1 MKAADSYEYDA
12 VVIGT
17 GPNGFGAAITLAREG
32 WRVLMVEAHERPGG
46 GARSAESTLPGFVH
60 DTCSAIHPMA
70 VGSPFFQSLPLAEKG
85 LEWVHPDVLAA
96 HPLDEGDAPAAAMM
110 KSVADTAAGL
120 GRDGKSY
127 RHLFEPLVE
136 NADALFDELLGP
148 LPIPPMHPL
157 LLERFGLRI
166 LPSALAAARRY
177 FSDEPA
183 RALFAGNA
191 AHSVLPLDRP
201 LATSAIGM
209 MLMLAGHAHGWP
221 FPRGGAQK
229 ITDALAACFVDD
241 FGGTIECGRRVTSLD
256 ELPKARAYVF
266 DTVPREL
273 AQIAGK
279 RLPEGYRKRLERYR
293 HGPGVF
299 KIDYALNEPVPWKS
313 EACRKAGTVHVG
325 GTLDEIVISEREAWY
340 GRHCEKPFVLAAQ
353 QSLFDETRAP
363 EGRHTFWAYCHVP
376 NGSTVD
382 MTEAIENQIER
393 FAPGFRD
400 CILARHAMN
409 CADFERYNPSCVGGD
424 VVGGV
429 ADWRQLFTRPVARW
443 NPYTTPAK
451 DIFIG
456 SASTPPGGGVH
467 GMGGYW
473 AAQAV
478 LNNVGQI

>member
-1 MKAADSYEYDA
+1 M
-12 VVIGT
+12 
-17 GPNGFGAAITLAREG
+17 
-32 WRVLMVEAHERPGG
+32 LMVEALDRPGG

-70 VGSPFFQSLPLAEKG
+70 IGSPFFQSLPLAEKG
-85 LEWVHPDVLAA
+85 LEWVHPEVLAA
-96 HPLDEGDAPAAAMM
+96 HPLDGGNEHTGVAMR
-110 KSVADTAAGL
+110 KSLAETVEGL
-120 GRDGKSY
+120 GKDGAAY
-127 RHLFEPLVE
+127 RRLFEPLVE
-136 NADALFDELLGP
+136 NADALFQELLGP
-148 LPIPPMHPL
+148 LPMPPKHPL
-157 LLERFGLRI
+157 LLAQFGMRI
-166 LPSALAAARRY
+166 LLPAQFAARRY
-177 FSDEPA
+177 FSEERA

-201 LATSAIGM
+201 LATGAIGM
-209 MLMLAGHAHGWP
+209 MLMLAGHANGWP

-229 ITDALAACFVDD
+229 ITDALAACFTED
-241 FGGTIECGRRVTSLD
+241 FGGIIECGRRVTSLE

-273 AQIAGK
+273 ARIAGD
-279 RLPEGYRKRLERYR
+279 RLPAGYRKRLERYR

-299 KIDYALNEPVPWKS
+299 KIDYALSEPVPWKS
-313 EACRKAGTVHVG
+313 EDCRKAGTVHIG
-325 GTLDEIVISEREAWY
+325 GTLDEIAASERDAWY
-340 GRHCEKPFVLAAQ
+340 GQHSEKPFVLAAQ

-363 EGRHTFWAYCHVP
+363 EGKHTFWAYCHVP
-376 NGSTVD
+376 NGSTID

-400 CILARHAMN
+400 CVLARSTMN

-473 AAQAV
+473 AARAV
-478 LNNVGQI
+478 LGKVGQI